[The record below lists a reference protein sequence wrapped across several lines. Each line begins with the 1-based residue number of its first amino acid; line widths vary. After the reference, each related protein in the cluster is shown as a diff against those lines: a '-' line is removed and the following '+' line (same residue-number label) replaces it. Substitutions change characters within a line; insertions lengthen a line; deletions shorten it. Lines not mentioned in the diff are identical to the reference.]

1 MTNDAQGHI
10 MAPVKLYHSP
20 RQLATSSVS
29 PQSVVRLA
37 TLLILE
43 VFSEDIPCAVS
54 LVTHKAI
61 FSLM

>member
-1 MTNDAQGHI
+1 MTNDAKGHI
-10 MAPVKLYHSP
+10 MAAVKLYHSP

-43 VFSEDIPCAVS
+43 VFSEDIPCAV
-54 LVTHKAI
+54 L
-61 FSLM
+61 LYPG